1 MAQGDKETSRRWG
14 LKFTGSL
21 YYFLV
26 EEFSFFELRP
36 LDVHIIDSGDRNHE
50 FPNGALEIM
59 VTKLLQVEP

>member
-1 MAQGDKETSRRWG
+1 MG
-14 LKFTGSL
+14 LKVYWFL